1 MGTVSA
7 ADCYFISRLDTGT
20 FQYNVKLG
28 YLARYIL
35 ILKRDSFVVCQCIL
49 IPVFNDAL
57 FNIINELMFLFH
69 SIFAHLI

>member
-1 MGTVSA
+1 MGAVPA
-7 ADCYFISRLDTGT
+7 ADCYFISWLDTGT

-35 ILKRDSFVVCQCIL
+35 ILKRDSFVSVNASLSQF
-49 IPVFNDAL
+49 FNDAL

-69 SIFAHLI
+69 SIFAHLV